1 MKPQTRNMGIRKSE
15 LDRRENPL
23 NTPLEGQ
30 HPQILANSDAS
41 DVFTFLAS
49 VSSGLNGH
57 VSKSKKASK
66 LTPTDDVPED
76 IHARHDADK
85 ENLEIESE
93 T

>member
-1 MKPQTRNMGIRKSE
+1 MEIGNSD
-15 LDRRENPL
+15 LDLRENPL
-23 NTPLEGQ
+23 GTPLEGQ

-49 VSSGLNGH
+49 VSSGLNRH
-57 VSKSKKASK
+57 VSKSKKAST

-85 ENLEIESE
+85 ENLENGIEI
-93 T
+93 